1 MKSGYIPNII
11 NISNQEKITM
21 KEPLILTIDFGTQS
35 VRAGLFNK
43 KGETVDIVKM
53 PYEPPYVSPVPGYAE
68 QDPYYYFNRL
78 CDATNELVKRNKD
91 KMEDVLGIT
100 MACFRDSV
108 VAVDK
113 DNKPLRPMILWLDE
127 RRAEGRFK
135 LPLSSRILFKLIGM
149 APTIEHNMKRS
160 MAQWIRENEPEIW
173 EKTDKFMMISTFIN
187 FMLIGEFVDSPSCQA
202 GHLPIDFKKRAWY
215 KSDKHLKGQ
224 MFGVPGRMLCK
235 LVQAGE
241 VLGVISEE
249 ASKKT
254 GLPEGM
260 KVFAPGSDKSA
271 ETLGLGCVDD
281 RTAAIS
287 YGTASTVE
295 VSIEKYR
302 DAEPFLP
309 SYPAITKGIYNMD
322 VQVYRGYWMLNW
334 FNKEFGQ
341 TKQLEAD
348 LLKKLSIEE
357 LNAEMMKIN
366 PGCDGLV
373 LQPYWGAGL
382 RRPLA
387 RGAIIGFTD
396 VHTNIHMYR
405 AIVEGIAY
413 CLREGLELFERK
425 RLHHRITSI
434 RIAGGGSQ
442 SDAVCQIT
450 SDIFGLPVSRIQTY
464 ECSSLGAAMA
474 GFIAAGEFK
483 NQKEAAEAMSHV
495 SRTFIP
501 NKENHK
507 KYDYLFK
514 NVYMKM
520 FPRLKG
526 IYKNISL
533 YSKAELKK

>member
-1 MKSGYIPNII
+1 
-11 NISNQEKITM
+11 M

-43 KGETVDIVKM
+43 KGETIDIVKKQ
-53 PYEPPYVSPVPGYAE
+53 YEPAYFSPVPGYAE
-68 QDPYYYFNRL
+68 QDPYYYFERL
-78 CDATNELVKRNKD
+78 CDATKELVKNNKD
-91 KMEDVLGIT
+91 RMEDVLGIS

-108 VAVDK
+108 VAVGK

-127 RRAEGRFK
+127 RRAEGKFK
-135 LPLSSRILFKLIGM
+135 LPLSSRIIFKMIGM

-160 MAQWIRENEPEIW
+160 MAQWIRESEPEIW
-173 EKTDKFMMISTFIN
+173 AKTERFMMISTFIN
-187 FMLIGEFVDSPSCQA
+187 YLLVGEFVDAPSCQA

-215 KSDKHLKGQ
+215 KSDKHIKGQ

-241 VLGVISEE
+241 VLGTITKE
-249 ASKKT
+249 ASEKT

-271 ETLGLGCVDD
+271 ETLGLGVVDD
-281 RTAAIS
+281 KTAAVS
-287 YGTASTVE
+287 YGTACTIE
-295 VSIEKYR
+295 IPIEKYK

-309 SYPAITKGIYNMD
+309 SYPAITKGVYNMD

-334 FNKEFGQ
+334 FNREFGK
-341 TKQLEAD
+341 TTSIESEIAR
-348 LLKKLSIEE
+348 KLTLEE
-357 LNAEMMKIN
+357 LNEEMMKIK

-387 RGAIIGFTD
+387 KGAIIGFSD

-405 AIVEGIAY
+405 AIIEGIAF
-413 CLREGLELFERK
+413 CLREGLELFEKK
-425 RLHHRITSI
+425 RLHHKVTSI
-434 RIAGGGSQ
+434 RVAGGGSQ

-450 SDIFGLPVSRIQTY
+450 ADIFGLPVSRIQTY
-464 ECSSLGAAMA
+464 ECSSLGAAMS

-483 NQKEAAEAMSHV
+483 NQKEAAASMSQI
-495 SRTFIP
+495 SKTFKP
-501 NKENHK
+501 NLENK
-507 KYDYLFK
+507 KRYDFLFN
-514 NVYMKM
+514 NVYTKM
-520 FPRLKG
+520 YPSLKG
-526 IYKNISL
+526 VYKKISL
-533 YSKAELKK
+533 YQKTEVMK